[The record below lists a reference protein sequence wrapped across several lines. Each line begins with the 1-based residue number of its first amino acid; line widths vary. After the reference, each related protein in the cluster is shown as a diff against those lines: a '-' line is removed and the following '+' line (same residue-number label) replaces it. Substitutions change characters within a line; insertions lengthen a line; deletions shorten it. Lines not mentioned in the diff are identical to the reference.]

1 MLDYFIKFLEDIC
14 EWLKKF
20 IINHYSKRFFD
31 DLMELYGIIYDFLL
45 SLKEISDII
54 KLR

>member
-1 MLDYFIKFLEDIC
+1 MLKAIIEFLEEFCD
-14 EWLKKF
+14 WLKKF
-20 IINHYSKRFFD
+20 IINHYVKRFFD
-31 DLMELYGIIYDFLL
+31 DLMELYLIFYNFLL